1 MKINY
6 CLPILKNS
14 KQEVL
19 NKIQNNLNKYEYF
32 EVWLDYIE
40 DIDNIFVNEIV
51 NILEN
56 KLILLFQRGTTKKR
70 GIIKEKKLEILDL
83 LDNKNCYLDL
93 DISEKEELEYL
104 KKKKLNIKKII
115 SYHNYEETPVNLPEV
130 IKKMETFHPK
140 IYKIATKCINE
151 TDALKLLLVQQ
162 NFRTQNKSH
171 IILGMGEFGTITRVY
186 GTLWGNE
193 LIYAP
198 IQKEEASAPGQLTK
212 HELEKLFSILNT
224 NK

>member
-1 MKINY
+1 MKIKY
-6 CLPILKNS
+6 CLPILKKS

-19 NKIQNNLNKYEYF
+19 KKIQVNLKEYDYF

-51 NILEN
+51 NMLDD
-56 KLILLFQRGTTKKR
+56 KLILLFQRGILKNS
-70 GIIKEKKLEILDL
+70 GIGKEKKLEILDIL
-83 LDNKNCYLDL
+83 NNKNCYLDL
-93 DISEKEELEYL
+93 DVSEKDELSYL
-104 KKKKLNIKKII
+104 SEKKITIKKII
-115 SYHNYEETPVNLPEV
+115 SYHNYKETPADLPEI
-130 IKKMETFHPK
+130 IKDMEAFHPN
-140 IYKIATKCINE
+140 IYKIATKCMNE

-162 NFRTQNKSH
+162 NFKTQNKSH

-198 IQKEEASAPGQLTK
+198 VEKEEASAPGQLTK
-212 HELEKLFSILNT
+212 NELETILNVLVANT
-224 NK
+224 